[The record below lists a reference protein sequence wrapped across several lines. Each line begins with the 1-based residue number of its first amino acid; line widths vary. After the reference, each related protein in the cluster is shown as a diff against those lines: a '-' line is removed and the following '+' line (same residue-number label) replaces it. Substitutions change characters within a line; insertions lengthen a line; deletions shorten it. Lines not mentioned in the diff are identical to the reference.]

1 MGIGYRVSKAPNIKA
16 SEIQKISMINT
27 LSKGDVPDLRK
38 EREFSWHPRDWC
50 LCGKTVLGRSSNV
63 LKGDSTKRVKAI
75 PRVRRSRG
83 SGGVVLGIGTSRR
96 GSGVG
101 ALRSCEP
108 EGDGPSRKCRAIYEI
123 IALSNGTWPSPTKS
137 PVSRWSG
144 TRRSI
149 ATFFLVSQPEKQRLQ
164 RQPCSLGKVTSAQ
177 SHPTN
182 CFHLSLYC
190 GVSSEILWALLEE
203 FY

>member
-1 MGIGYRVSKAPNIKA
+1 M
-16 SEIQKISMINT
+16 
-27 LSKGDVPDLRK
+27 
-38 EREFSWHPRDWC
+38 
-50 LCGKTVLGRSSNV
+50 LGRSSNV

-83 SGGVVLGIGTSRR
+83 SGGVVLAIGTSRR

-123 IALSNGTWPSPTKS
+123 VALSNGTWPSPTRS

-149 ATFFLVSQPEKQRLQ
+149 ATFFLGPEKQRLQ
-164 RQPCSLGKVTSAQ
+164 RQPYPLGKVTSAQ
-177 SHPTN
+177 SRPTN

-190 GVSSEILWALLEE
+190 RVSSEILWALLEE